1 MRRVRA
7 LAPVRRERRPPAP
20 RLEILGPNAVILRA
34 FLVQDEPILRG
45 IEAVAAQAPF
55 RHMVTPG
62 GRAMSVAMTN
72 CGPVGWVSNH
82 DGYRYSPTDP
92 ATGREWPRMPD
103 PFLELA
109 VGAAAAAGYEAF
121 APDACLINL
130 YRPGTRLSLHQDKDE
145 RDFSAP
151 IVSVSLG
158 LSATFLFGGARR
170 AERPK
175 RYEVAHG
182 DVVVWGG
189 ETRRY
194 FHGVAP
200 LLDACHPRLGRR
212 RVNLTFRKAL

>member
-1 MRRVRA
+1 MPAIRA
-7 LAPVRRERRPPAP
+7 SAIHREHNRAASQI
-20 RLEILGPNAVILRA
+20 EILGPGAVILRA
-34 FLVQDEPILRG
+34 FLEEDEPILRG
-45 IEAVAAQAPF
+45 IEQVAARAPF

-72 CGPVGWVSNH
+72 CGPVGWVSDR

-92 ATGREWPRMPD
+92 ATGREWPSMPD

-109 VGAAAAAGYEAF
+109 VMAAAAAGFAAF

-145 RDFSAP
+145 RDFAAP

-158 LSATFLFGGARR
+158 LPATFLFGGSRR
-170 AERPK
+170 AGRPD
-175 RYEVAHG
+175 RYGLWHG

-200 LLDACHPRLGRR
+200 LPDGCHPRLGRR
-212 RVNLTFRKAL
+212 RVNLTFRQAL